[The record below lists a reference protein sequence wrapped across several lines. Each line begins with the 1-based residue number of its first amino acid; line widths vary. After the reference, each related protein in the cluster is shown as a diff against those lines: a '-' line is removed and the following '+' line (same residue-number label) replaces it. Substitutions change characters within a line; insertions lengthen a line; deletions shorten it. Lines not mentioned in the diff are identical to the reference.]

1 MKYFTLRSCI
11 AVAFMAVVSAFVPA
25 CAQSSTAE
33 QVLPLST
40 AKTMKIEI
48 WSDVMCPFC
57 YIGKRKFE
65 AALEK
70 FEGKDNVVVVWKSFQ
85 LNPDMVTDT
94 GKSTVDHLAESKG
107 WTKEYTRETMSY
119 VVNMAKE
126 VGLNYNFDKAVV
138 ANSFDAHRIIQLA
151 KTLGKGDA
159 MEERLFKAYFVEG
172 KNTAD
177 HGTLLALATE
187 VGLPEAD
194 VKAVLSSDK
203 FASEVKRD
211 IAESEQ
217 LGIRG
222 VPFFVIDR
230 KYGIS
235 GAQDSQVFLD
245 SLNKALKQ

>member
-1 MKYFTLRSCI
+1 
-11 AVAFMAVVSAFVPA
+11 
-25 CAQSSTAE
+25 
-33 QVLPLST
+33 
-40 AKTMKIEI
+40 MKIEI

-65 AALEK
+65 KALSQ
-70 FEGKDNVVVVWKSFQ
+70 FEGKENVIVEWKSFQ

-94 GKSTVDHLAESKG
+94 SKSTIDYLAETKG
-107 WTKEYTRETMSY
+107 WTKAYTRENVSY

-126 VGLNYNFDKAVV
+126 VGLEYNFDKAVV
-138 ANSFDAHRIIQLA
+138 ANSFDAHRLIQYA
-151 KTLGKGDA
+151 KTQGKGDA

-177 HGTLLALATE
+177 HATLILLATE
-187 VGLPEAD
+187 IGLDATRCQSI
-194 VKAVLSSDK
+194 LSGQE
-203 FASEVKRD
+203 FAKEVERD

-245 SLNKALKQ
+245 SLNKALQQQ